1 MNLDILTRDRFPIVY
16 SGCKDF
22 VEYEIGLIS
31 IEEYYSRFPNCYR
44 PGKIL
49 NLNKS
54 IEVSDRVVMLRFNA
68 VGEHIL
74 GTLTEWYEE
83 EKNKVML
90 LPYKA
95 DLKIITIKDYIE
107 ASRYTPT
114 SMKIDMDY
122 APKIYLDVIME
133 EVLRVKS
140 LDLTLVAEA
149 KNYGVYNNV
158 LLKQIRSNITIP
170 HSIGND
176 IIDLITASSKTYVQ
190 GDNFKSIK
198 TYYDIN
204 DYTRARIEISSNIY
218 GYVLTGRI
226 IDLSQSTKSIDKLNY
241 MDKAKEDI
249 KKYLKNK
256 HPGLKIIAGPT
267 LSGKNTSIMSILSE
281 YLEETKL
288 KCISVEEPVE
298 QINKNII
305 QINTETSE
313 QYEKAVSSLI
323 RHNPD
328 IVYLTEINDAT
339 AREILKVA
347 NTGKTVFATI
357 HANSPVDVVTRLQD
371 LTGLSVRRIV
381 MLLDT
386 VIFQR
391 LIRSQD
397 GEQLYP
403 IANYFNL
410 DIAAKN
416 RIAKLK
422 DDREIINYLQLKTT
436 SLLEYVNQLV
446 EKDIITEEQ
455 RNEVL

>member
-1 MNLDILTRDRFPIVY
+1 MNIDILTRDRFPIVY
-16 SGCKDF
+16 HGCKEF
-22 VEYEIGLIS
+22 VEYEVGLLTE
-31 IEEYYSRFPNCYR
+31 EEYYKKFPNCYN

-49 NLNKS
+49 NQEMN
-54 IEVSDRVVMLRFNA
+54 IEVSDKLVMLRYNA
-68 VGEHIL
+68 TGAYIL
-74 GTLTEWYEE
+74 GTLQEWYEE
-83 EKNKVML
+83 EKNKAML
-90 LPYKA
+90 LSYNA
-95 DLKIITIKDYIE
+95 IVNIITIKDYIE
-107 ASRYTPT
+107 ASKYTKT
-114 SMKIDMDY
+114 ARRIEIDY
-122 APKIYLDVIME
+122 APKLYLGIIMD

-140 LDLTLVAEA
+140 LDLTLAAEE
-149 KNYGVYNNV
+149 KSYGVYNNI
-158 LLKQIRSNITIP
+158 LLKQVRSNITIP
-170 HSIGND
+170 KSIGND

-190 GDNFKSIK
+190 GDSFKSIK
-198 TYYDIN
+198 TYYEIN

-226 IDLSQSTKSIDKLNY
+226 IDLTQAAKPIDKLNY
-241 MDKAKEDI
+241 MDKAKDDI

-267 LSGKNTSIMSILSE
+267 LSGKNTSIMSVLSE

-305 QINTETSE
+305 QINTETAE
-313 QYEKAVSSLI
+313 QYEKAVASLI

-339 AREILKVA
+339 ARDIIKVA

-371 LTGLSVRRIV
+371 LTGLSIRRIV
-381 MLLDT
+381 MVLDT

-391 LIRSQD
+391 LIRSKD
-397 GEQLYP
+397 GSKLYP
-403 IANYFNL
+403 VVNYFNL
-410 DIAAKN
+410 DTAAKN
-416 RIAKLK
+416 RIAQLK
-422 DDREIINYLQLKTT
+422 DDKEILDYLQLKTS
-436 SLLEYVNQLV
+436 SLLEYINLLV
-446 EKDIITEEQ
+446 EEDIITEEQ

>member
-31 IEEYYSRFPNCYR
+31 VEEYYSRFPNCYR

-107 ASRYTPT
+107 ASSYTPT
-114 SMKIDMDY
+114 AKKIDMDY

-226 IDLSQSTKSIDKLNY
+226 IDLTQSTKSIDKLNY

-410 DIAAKN
+410 DTAAKN